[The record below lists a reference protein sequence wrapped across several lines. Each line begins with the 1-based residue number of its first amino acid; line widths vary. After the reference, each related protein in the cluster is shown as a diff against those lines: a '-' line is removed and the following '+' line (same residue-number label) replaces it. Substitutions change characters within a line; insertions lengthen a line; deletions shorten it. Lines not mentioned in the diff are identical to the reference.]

1 MYIFSKVT
9 NNIYRISKEK
19 GDWIMKNKKLLIVF
33 ILILTFL
40 LANVTYVMA
49 TDNVDQ
55 LPTIVIDQDA
65 NNEETNNEQA
75 PDNNEQTNNEQ
86 ANNEENNNEEL
97 NIIANEEDNEEENVA
112 NDEKLP
118 QTGVQGDALLVIFIT
133 VCIISAVYAYFRIRK
148 YNDIH

>member
-1 MYIFSKVT
+1 
-9 NNIYRISKEK
+9 
-19 GDWIMKNKKLLIVF
+19 MKNKKLLIVF

-55 LPTIVIDQDA
+55 LPTIVIDPDA

>member
-1 MYIFSKVT
+1 
-9 NNIYRISKEK
+9 
-19 GDWIMKNKKLLIVF
+19 MKNKKLLIVF

-55 LPTIVIDQDA
+55 LPTIVIDPDG

-86 ANNEENNNEEL
+86 ANNEEL
-97 NIIANEEDNEEENVA
+97 NIIANEEENEEENVS

>member
-1 MYIFSKVT
+1 MYIFSKIT

-55 LPTIVIDQDA
+55 LPTIVIDPDA

>member
-1 MYIFSKVT
+1 
-9 NNIYRISKEK
+9 
-19 GDWIMKNKKLLIVF
+19 MKNKKLLIVF

-65 NNEETNNEQA
+65 NNEE
-75 PDNNEQTNNEQ
+75 TNNEQ

>member
-1 MYIFSKVT
+1 MYIFSKIT

-55 LPTIVIDQDA
+55 LPTIVIDPDE

-86 ANNEENNNEEL
+86 ANNEEL
-97 NIIANEEDNEEENVA
+97 NIIANEEENEEENVA

>member
-1 MYIFSKVT
+1 M
-9 NNIYRISKEK
+9 
-19 GDWIMKNKKLLIVF
+19 
-33 ILILTFL
+33 ILTFL

-55 LPTIVIDQDA
+55 LPTIVIDPDA

>member
-1 MYIFSKVT
+1 MYIFSKIT

-55 LPTIVIDQDA
+55 LPTIVIDQDE
-65 NNEETNNEQA
+65 NNEE
-75 PDNNEQTNNEQ
+75 TNNEQ

-97 NIIANEEDNEEENVA
+97 NIIANEEENEEENVS

>member
-1 MYIFSKVT
+1 
-9 NNIYRISKEK
+9 
-19 GDWIMKNKKLLIVF
+19 MKNKKLLIVF

-55 LPTIVIDQDA
+55 LPTIVIDPDE

-86 ANNEENNNEEL
+86 ANNEEL
-97 NIIANEEDNEEENVA
+97 NIIANEEENEEENVA

>member
-75 PDNNEQTNNEQ
+75 
-86 ANNEENNNEEL
+86 NNEENNNEEL

>member
-1 MYIFSKVT
+1 
-9 NNIYRISKEK
+9 
-19 GDWIMKNKKLLIVF
+19 MKNKKLLIVF

-55 LPTIVIDQDA
+55 LPTIVIDPDG
-65 NNEETNNEQA
+65 NNEEANNEQA

-86 ANNEENNNEEL
+86 ANNEEL
-97 NIIANEEDNEEENVA
+97 NIIANEEENEEENVS

>member
-1 MYIFSKVT
+1 
-9 NNIYRISKEK
+9 
-19 GDWIMKNKKLLIVF
+19 MKNKKLLIVF

-55 LPTIVIDQDA
+55 LPTIVIDPDE

-86 ANNEENNNEEL
+86 ANNEEL

>member
-1 MYIFSKVT
+1 
-9 NNIYRISKEK
+9 
-19 GDWIMKNKKLLIVF
+19 MKNKKLLIVF

-55 LPTIVIDQDA
+55 LPTIVIDPDE

-86 ANNEENNNEEL
+86 ANNEEL
-97 NIIANEEDNEEENVA
+97 NIIANEEENEEENVS

-118 QTGVQGDALLVIFIT
+118 QTGVQGDALLVIFII

>member
-1 MYIFSKVT
+1 
-9 NNIYRISKEK
+9 
-19 GDWIMKNKKLLIVF
+19 MKNKKLLIVF

-65 NNEETNNEQA
+65 NNEETNIEQA

>member
-1 MYIFSKVT
+1 
-9 NNIYRISKEK
+9 
-19 GDWIMKNKKLLIVF
+19 MKNKKLLIVF

-55 LPTIVIDQDA
+55 LPTIDIDQDA

>member
-1 MYIFSKVT
+1 
-9 NNIYRISKEK
+9 
-19 GDWIMKNKKLLIVF
+19 MKNKKLLIVF

-55 LPTIVIDQDA
+55 LPTIVIDPDE

-86 ANNEENNNEEL
+86 ANNEEL
-97 NIIANEEDNEEENVA
+97 NIIANEEENEEENVS